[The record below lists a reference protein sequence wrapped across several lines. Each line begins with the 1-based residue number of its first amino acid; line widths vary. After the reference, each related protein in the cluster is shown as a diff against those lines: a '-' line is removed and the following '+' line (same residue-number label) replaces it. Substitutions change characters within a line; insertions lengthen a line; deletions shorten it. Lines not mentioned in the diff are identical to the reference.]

1 MITAQAKTIGR
12 STAPPAP
19 VPTPVRAAVPVR
31 PQCSGLKVST
41 PADAAE
47 KEAEFT
53 AKKIMRMAAPEPVL
67 ARRFESP
74 YIARFA
80 QVPFGRVSR
89 AATAAEGQP
98 DVSANI
104 NAELAASRAS
114 GQPLPPGV
122 RRFMEPRFRA
132 DFGGVRIHTGDTAAR
147 LSAQLNARA
156 FTLGPQIYFGRDRFR
171 PDTGDGRELIAHELT
186 HTIQQGAAAQE
197 GGRPA
202 APAPVATPGTLQRSE
217 EVAVTQQSPVHI
229 QRGIISEALDFV
241 AERVNNIPGFRMFTI
256 VLGVNPVNMSAV
268 DRSPANILR
277 AVIEFVPGGGLVT
290 KALDNH
296 GIIDKGANWVAQ
308 QIKTLGMIGGA
319 IRDAL
324 MTFVKSVGV
333 GDLFSPVATWNRAKR
348 IFTDPIDRI
357 ISFAKGLLA
366 GFVELIKAAILRPL
380 GGLAQKL
387 PGYDLL
393 KAVLEKDPVTGD
405 PYPRTPET
413 VIGGFM
419 KLAGQSDVWAR
430 MQESRAVPRAWKW
443 FTTALS
449 ELVGF
454 VREIPT
460 LFITALKS
468 LEIMDIVLLPN
479 AFMKVGK
486 VFGGFVVRFIS
497 WAGNTVWN
505 LLEIIFDVVSPG
517 ALGYVKKTGAALKS
531 ILKNPLPF
539 VGNLVRAAKL
549 GFTNFAGNILNHLK
563 AGLLNWLMGA
573 LQGVYIPQALTL
585 PEIGKFVLSVLGLTW
600 ANIRQ
605 KLVKAVGETAV
616 KAMEIGFDLVVTL
629 VTQGP
634 AAMWDKI
641 KQQLAT
647 LKDAVVGAIIN
658 FVIETIVVKAVPKL
672 IAMFIPGAGF
682 ISAII
687 SIYDTVMVF
696 VQKISKIIQVVTA
709 FINSIVAIAAGN
721 IGAAA
726 AKVESVLAGLLS
738 LAISFLAGFLGLGNV
753 ASKIMGVIQKIRAPI
768 DTAIDWL
775 INWIVTMA
783 KKLFKFVVGAA
794 KKAFNWATGRS
805 TFTDED
811 GTTHAVYI
819 DAGGT
824 PKLVIATT
832 PMAASDFLK
841 WYLGEKSDAFK
852 NRNSGKI
859 GACNTAIAA
868 AQTAIDAI
876 DRFQKAK
883 PNEDVPDA
891 LQRTLLEKNVAVSG
905 ALSALVSDDRSI
917 ADAKE
922 KYKLEGLTGTYGSMP
937 KPPGDDFTADHQPQ
951 AAVLEAIAKFRFFSK
966 TGELAERAAGRARQG
981 YAINLH
987 KLRHVAG
994 ATFGSKGKET
1004 KESFLARVK
1013 PLVKDKP
1020 ADQQRKLVIAQVQVE
1035 LRRDVAKMKSVVA
1048 SGPWTDILNDT
1059 KGPTKDL
1066 KPKQREALKQEVAQ
1080 QIIAGENQIAAQDL
1094 ESLGS

>member
-12 STAPPAP
+12 STPPAP
-19 VPTPVRAAVPVR
+19 VPAPVRAAVPVR
-31 PQCSGLKVST
+31 PQCSALKVST

-104 NAELAASRAS
+104 TAELASSRAS

-132 DFGGVRIHTGDTAAR
+132 DFGGVRVHTGDTAAR

-156 FTLGPQIYFGRDRFR
+156 FTLGPQIYFGRDRFK
-171 PDTGDGRELIAHELT
+171 PETSDGRELIAHELT

-202 APAPVATPGTLQRSE
+202 APPPATAPGTVQRSE

-486 VFGGFVVRFIS
+486 VFGNFVVRFIS

-783 KKLFKFVVGAA
+783 KKLGKFLMSKVSEWWKIKKPFSANGESHTFRFDGEKRAAKAMVASDPTPLPQFIAQKKAETGLTKTQKAALAGIEAQLPIIQKATALPEDKYEQAQKDIEAASSAIVPLLVQLLSGVDYGSPENPLPMEYTKRRAGGYPLIYIGPLSGKGIPQAWLRDKNIAAIDKGLTKIERAEWKKRNNEIRIYYPTKMASLPDGGGPIGISLPFQVEVGLRVEYQSGSTKGGGLINKTLRPFGYVAGAEKNDGDHIVEMQIGGPNELRNLWPLDRGENRSSGSLLKNAIEAA
-794 KKAFNWATGRS
+794 KKKIKPSPKA
-805 TFTDED
+805 
-811 GTTHAVYI
+811 AV
-819 DAGGT
+819 T
-824 PKLVIATT
+824 K
-832 PMAASDFLK
+832 
-841 WYLGEKSDAFK
+841 
-852 NRNSGKI
+852 
-859 GACNTAIAA
+859 
-868 AQTAIDAI
+868 
-876 DRFQKAK
+876 DRFFIII
-883 PNEDVPDA
+883 
-891 LQRTLLEKNVAVSG
+891 SG
-905 ALSALVSDDRSI
+905 
-917 ADAKE
+917 
-922 KYKLEGLTGTYGSMP
+922 T
-937 KPPGDDFTADHQPQ
+937 
-951 AAVLEAIAKFRFFSK
+951 
-966 TGELAERAAGRARQG
+966 
-981 YAINLH
+981 
-987 KLRHVAG
+987 
-994 ATFGSKGKET
+994 
-1004 KESFLARVK
+1004 
-1013 PLVKDKP
+1013 
-1020 ADQQRKLVIAQVQVE
+1020 
-1035 LRRDVAKMKSVVA
+1035 
-1048 SGPWTDILNDT
+1048 
-1059 KGPTKDL
+1059 
-1066 KPKQREALKQEVAQ
+1066 RE
-1080 QIIAGENQIAAQDL
+1080 
-1094 ESLGS
+1094 